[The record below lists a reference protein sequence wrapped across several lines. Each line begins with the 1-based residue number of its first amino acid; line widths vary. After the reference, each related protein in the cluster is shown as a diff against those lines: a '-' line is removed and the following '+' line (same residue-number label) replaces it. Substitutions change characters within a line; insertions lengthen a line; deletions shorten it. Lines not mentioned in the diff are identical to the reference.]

1 MHAKGIGRN
10 KPKVLPFKG
19 ERERERERERV
30 RWGGGGGTW
39 LNERGESLSWDK

>member
-10 KPKVLPFKG
+10 KTKVLPFKG
-19 ERERERERERV
+19 ERERERESEV
-30 RWGGGGGTW
+30 GGGGGTW

>member
-19 ERERERERERV
+19 EREREREREREV
-30 RWGGGGGTW
+30 GGGTW

>member
-19 ERERERERERV
+19 ERERERER
-30 RWGGGGGTW
+30 GGGGGTW